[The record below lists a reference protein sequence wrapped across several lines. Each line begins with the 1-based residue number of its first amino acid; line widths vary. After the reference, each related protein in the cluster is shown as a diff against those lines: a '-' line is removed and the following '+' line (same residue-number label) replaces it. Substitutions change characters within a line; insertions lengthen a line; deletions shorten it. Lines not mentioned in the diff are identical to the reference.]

1 MKRCYAVS
9 FLLLALTSLSA
20 CDKINNASRTM
31 DTMLGGDYE
40 VRIQGFDKPFQVKG
54 GKVTSVLIKV
64 ITSFTQLL
72 KVKSNWFSHQF
83 R

>member
-1 MKRCYAVS
+1 
-9 FLLLALTSLSA
+9 
-20 CDKINNASRTM
+20 M

-72 KVKSNWFSHQF
+72 KVKSNWFTHQF